1 MALRKNDPYNEMDSG
16 HEGIRPGFLGG
27 SGDTEEGVHGLFRK
41 DEGTGRSR
49 AEKRAARI
57 EAKAAEK
64 DAASSA
70 AAEDLEGAE
79 EGASS
84 GGLWRGGDNLD
95 ETQDAE
101 EEANGFYSGSGK
113 DANKKKLKA
122 KKSRLSFLK
131 RGGPSFGILG
141 SIVAIGGLMGGMQSL
156 MPFAIEE
163 MIIEKFNSIGIS
175 STIASD
181 AWLNT
186 QLNYG
191 VRIGNTITNEPE
203 NLFAFS
209 HFQVQQ
215 FEGQGIKVIEG
226 IGTENTSITA
236 LLYLKNNEY
245 IPVVGSDF
253 IQYESLVP
261 AIKTASGLDNI
272 GTPVQAKDAL
282 TDPAFKVPYT
292 TASKAWRGGG
302 SGWFDNIMSKVT
314 EVKLSLK
321 RNRWSR
327 YTSNGLGAANRAFKE
342 IADEAEKLKK
352 LSADNGISSTT
363 TEYMG
368 DDGQKY
374 SAADGYSI
382 KKVDDTEW
390 IYEGDSR
397 KVKLSSSEAVS
408 ESIGSEKLSG
418 ISSVANA
425 FAQTEAYNKI
435 SNVLNSKALAA
446 GQKVAEVTCGVVEAL
461 TAIYTLSSAYQN
473 LQFLNLISG
482 FLEAVDKVKAGDG
495 ASSPIN
501 EYSNNF
507 MTPVDTYDNT
517 DGERTVAA
525 ASKTALQSQGLI
537 SLFSGGTINSL
548 DASVKNVNFESL
560 MARVNNLAG
569 GIVNNIKTF
578 EACGY
583 VKIASATIDL
593 ATTIFSVVPLIGQG
607 FKGIDVIIKIAKKVV
622 QQTVLQT
629 AINLIIPRVS
639 RAFAEWT
646 IKNVAT
652 EWFGEDLGNALYSG
666 ASKYLGGNASSGLQS
681 AGDKESVLKYL
692 AYKEQVIAEEAE
704 YQRVIRDPFD
714 ISSPYTFLGNLAY
727 SSLPLLSSNSF
738 GAIFKGIS
746 NIMGN
751 SLISLAPFS
760 SAYAASNEV
769 PSVGNCPVL
778 ESTGAVGDA
787 FCNPYIITDMST
799 MSYSPVLVAEIVENI
814 GTNNIVAST
823 QSEYNNK
830 IKENLDT
837 NGNIIDGSELAKY
850 LTYCGQRVSS
860 LGLRDATIFGV
871 SNSDSTLR
879 NILGY
884 IPIAGN
890 IMDII
895 DGSED
900 VNNLKWA
907 TGQNCVA
914 SSESNSKWQTEYKYY
929 QRYAENQRLLEN
941 MNPGYT
947 SRLTAYLDSYYDRNP
962 LDQSL
967 EGTLARFSGMSKEQ
981 VEDTL
986 ALMEYYQFLA
996 EYDPSER
1003 LAFVEPKETKEI
1015 KFDND
1020 YKLAQVFYVLTN
1032 QISYNDIRNRT
1043 FAV

>member
-16 HEGIRPGFLGG
+16 HEGIRPSFLGG

-79 EGASS
+79 EGASG

-122 KKSRLSFLK
+122 KKSKLSFLK

-141 SIVAIGGLMGGMQSL
+141 FIVAIGGLMGGMQSL

-215 FEGQGIKVIEG
+215 FEGQGIKVVEG

-314 EVKLSLK
+314 EAKLNLT
-321 RNRWSR
+321 RNRWVSVATTGVQTMKQEFR
-327 YTSNGLGAANRAFKE
+327 RIAKE
-342 IADEAEKLKK
+342 QGKIRDDGVNAR
-352 LSADNGISSTT
+352 GGTYTT
-363 TEYMG
+363 TTGE
-368 DDGQKY
+368 DGSQITTVDHV
-374 SAADGYSI
+374 SETESVDVIRDGEVTNASSPNNTSTSDSTDGAPVDVSGSSI
-382 KKVDDTEW
+382 
-390 IYEGDSR
+390 
-397 KVKLSSSEAVS
+397 SEA
-408 ESIGSEKLSG
+408 
-418 ISSVANA
+418 NTR
-425 FAQTEAYNKI
+425 QKI
-435 SNVLNSKALAA
+435 YDVLNSKAVKAA
-446 GQKVAEVTCGVVEAL
+446 STGATIGCAILKGLISIYNVVSAQQK
-461 TAIYTLSSAYQN
+461 

-482 FLEAVDKVKAGDG
+482 FLEAVDKVKAGDDGSGPMNQYSDNLTAENYTLDDNGNKVSETKKSAMQSAGIAWLFG
-495 ASSPIN
+495 AANVIG
-501 EYSNNF
+501 SND
-507 MTPVDTYDNT
+507 P
-517 DGERTVAA
+517 
-525 ASKTALQSQGLI
+525 
-537 SLFSGGTINSL
+537 
-548 DASVKNVNFESL
+548 SVRNINFESI
-560 MARVNNLAG
+560 MSDVNMFADDIALTTE
-569 GIVNNIKTF
+569 VYSK
-578 EACGY
+578 CGY
-583 VKIASATIDL
+583 AKAAIAVIDL
-593 ATTIFSVVPLIGQG
+593 ASTVISVATFGVGGALKILWEAIVKPSA
-607 FKGIDVIIKIAKKVV
+607 KAAIKVA
-622 QQTVLQT
+622 VLT
-629 AINLIIPRVS
+629 AIQVFIPIAVNQY
-639 RAFAEWT
+639 AKMAL
-646 IKNVAT
+646 NDVAT
-652 EWFGEDLGNALYSG
+652 EWFGEDLGNALVSG
-666 ASKYLGGNASSGLQS
+666 ANSYLGGNGGSGGQGGGS
-681 AGDKESVLKYL
+681 ESKVGQYL
-692 AYKEQVIAEEAE
+692 GERDTVIAEEGE
-704 YQRVIRDPFD
+704 YQRAIRSPFD
-714 ISSPYTFLGNLAY
+714 ITSRHTFLGSLAHSVLPLAY
-727 SSLPLLSSNSF
+727 SNGFMRSLSSL
-738 GAIFKGIS
+738 S
-746 NIMGN
+746 N
-751 SLISLAPFS
+751 LAS
-760 SAYAASNEV
+760 SSIVKITPIASAADLSATINNRGDCDLAN
-769 PSVGNCPVL
+769 SVG
-778 ESTGAVGDA
+778 AVADA
-787 FCNPYIITDMST
+787 FCNPYIITDTST
-799 MSYSPVLVAEIVENI
+799 ITTSPVAVTKIVDSMYE
-814 GTNNIVAST
+814 GTLAANTIQNPHINSD
-823 QSEYNNK
+823 NF
-830 IKENLDT
+830 LD
-837 NGNIIDGSELAKY
+837 DGSINPKSDLAKY
-850 LTYCGQRVSS
+850 ITYCGQRTSQY
-860 LGLRDATIFGV
+860 GLYDAAIAAKIVDGDSVVERIIGFVPVINDFQNIITGW
-871 SNSDSTLR
+871 NESDNDSVR
-879 NILGY
+879 Y
-884 IPIAGN
+884 I
-890 IMDII
+890 
-895 DGSED
+895 
-900 VNNLKWA
+900 
-907 TGQNCVA
+907 TGEACVA
-914 SSESNSKWQTEYKYY
+914 SDDDYWMNENRWF

-941 MNPGYT
+941 MNPGYK
-947 SRLTAYLDSYYDRNP
+947 SEVTAFLEDYYEKNP
-962 LDQSL
+962 LDQSF
-967 EGTLARFSGMSKEQ
+967 EGTLARFSGMTKDQ

-986 ALMEYYQFLA
+986 ALMEYYQFLD

-1020 YKLAQVFYVLTN
+1020 YELAQVFYVLTN